1 MSFLSF
7 VGSENLWGKFRFDS
21 LYSSRFSSTQPQC
34 TKNYSLPL
42 KVRDTCFNVRGFS
55 VAHVEFRL
63 VLRTNC
69 NKSFPKHRE
78 ETELV
83 SSGGPTR
90 LLLGRNADTDC

>member
-1 MSFLSF
+1 M
-7 VGSENLWGKFRFDS
+7 
-21 LYSSRFSSTQPQC
+21 
-34 TKNYSLPL
+34 PL
-42 KVRDTCFNVRGFS
+42 KVRDTCFYVRGLIVS

-83 SSGGPTR
+83 SSGGSTC
-90 LLLGRNADTDC
+90 LLLGRNAVTDC